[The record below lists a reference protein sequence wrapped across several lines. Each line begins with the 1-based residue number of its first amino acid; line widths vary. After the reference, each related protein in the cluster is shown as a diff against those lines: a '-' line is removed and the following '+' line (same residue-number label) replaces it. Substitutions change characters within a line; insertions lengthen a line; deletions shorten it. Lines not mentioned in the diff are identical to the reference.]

1 MHVLLVAGRKF
12 ALTWLA
18 GAVIG
23 LACGLPGAAQT
34 APDKTL
40 PIRGTVVSVDR
51 DHGTIVLRYAPPG
64 SQPTTSHAF
73 ALQNKN
79 DILRLH
85 AGAVIDAVADTTGTV
100 WTLDNVNVESDKP
113 IKDPAPTS

>member
-1 MHVLLVAGRKF
+1 MRMLLLNGRRL

-23 LACGLPGAAQT
+23 LACALPGAAQT
-34 APDKTL
+34 ASDKTL
-40 PIRGTVVSVDR
+40 PIRGTIVSVDR

-64 SQPTTSHAF
+64 SQPTTSHTF

-85 AGAVIDAVADTTGTV
+85 AGATIDAVADTTGTV
-100 WTLDNVNVESDKP
+100 WTLDNVNVESEKP
-113 IKDPAPTS
+113 IKDPAPGS